1 MQSLANAKGARY
13 RWIIFQPDEGALD
26 MLYQFLTRGAL
37 TLPVG
42 VSVPFSNADQAFEHA
57 ARHKKGRAILL
68 PMGALSS

>member
-1 MQSLANAKGARY
+1 
-13 RWIIFQPDEGALD
+13 